1 MNPVEIRQ
9 QIEKF
14 STVSYS
20 RSGGPGGQNVNKVNT
35 KVLLT
40 LPVEKLSCLSSS
52 EQSLL
57 RQKLSSRINSRDELY
72 IQVQDTRSQLYNR
85 ELAVDQLT
93 SLIRQS
99 LIRQRKR
106 KNTRPTRSSVEKRL
120 SRKKKRGEQ
129 KKTRSSRNW
138 HD

>member
-1 MNPVEIRQ
+1 MNPTELRQ

-14 STVSYS
+14 SSVSYS

-40 LPVEKLSCLSSS
+40 IPLDQLSCLNES
-52 EQSLL
+52 EQALV

-72 IQVQDTRSQLYNR
+72 IQVQDTRSQFYNR
-85 ELAVDQLT
+85 QLAVEQLM

-106 KNTRPTRSSVEKRL
+106 KNTKPTRSSVEKRL
-120 SRKKKRGEQ
+120 SQKKKRGD
-129 KKTRSSRNW
+129 KKKSRNSRNW
-138 HD
+138 MD